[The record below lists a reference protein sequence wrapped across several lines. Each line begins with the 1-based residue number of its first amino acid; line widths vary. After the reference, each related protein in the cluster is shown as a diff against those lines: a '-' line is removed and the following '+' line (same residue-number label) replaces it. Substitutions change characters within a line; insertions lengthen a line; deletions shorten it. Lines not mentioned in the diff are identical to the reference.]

1 MSLIRTPAIPSEQQ
15 DAGTSL
21 SVEDLAV
28 RVRLASMW
36 TAMLFLFAYVDI
48 FGLFRPDVRAELD
61 AGRMA
66 GFDVGEAFLL
76 GVTGYITPA
85 CLMVAATV
93 VARPAL
99 ARTANLVLAP
109 LYALTIVGGAVG
121 EWWYYV
127 VGSALEA
134 ALLVGITVTAWRWGR
149 SPTV

>member
-1 MSLIRTPAIPSEQQ
+1 MSLTQRPAVPLDRE
-15 DAGTSL
+15 DARAS
-21 SVEDLAV
+21 DLIEELTV
-28 RVRLASMW
+28 RVRLAAMW

-48 FGLFRPDVRAELD
+48 FGVFRPDVRAELD

-76 GVTGYITPA
+76 GVTGYIAPA

-93 VARPAL
+93 VLRRTW

-109 LYALTIVGGAVG
+109 IYAVTIIGGAVG

-127 VGSALEA
+127 AGSAFEV
-134 ALLVGITVTAWRWGR
+134 ALLAGITVTAWRWGR
-149 SPTV
+149 AMAD